1 MIKFSSFALATALI
15 LTGVSAAE
23 ARSWQRTA
31 GATGPY
37 GGHWSSSG
45 SGSCAGGSCSSNQSW
60 TGPGG
65 NTVTRSGTTT
75 CSGGSCQGSATY
87 TGPSGN
93 TVTRTRSFSGY

>member
-1 MIKFSSFALATALI
+1 MNKFTSFALATALV
-15 LTGVSAAE
+15 LASVSAAE
-23 ARSWQRTA
+23 ARSWQRSA

-65 NTVTRSGTTT
+65 NTVVRSGQTT

-87 TGPSGN
+87 TGPGGA
-93 TVTRTRSFSGY
+93 TVSRTRSFSSY

>member
-1 MIKFSSFALATALI
+1 MNQFTSFALATALV
-15 LTGVSAAE
+15 LTTVSAAE
-23 ARSWQRTA
+23 ARSWQRSA

-65 NTVTRSGTTT
+65 NTVTRSGQTT

-87 TGPSGN
+87 TGPGGA
-93 TVTRTRSFSGY
+93 TVSRTRSLSSY